1 MSPQV
6 HIFIELLILG
16 GVLAIGVRELIVTR
30 RDLRRIR
37 QRRDAEQGSG
47 EEG

>member
-1 MSPQV
+1 MSPQA
-6 HIFIELLILG
+6 HIFIELLIIG

-37 QRRDAEQGSG
+37 QRRDAEQGG
-47 EEG
+47 GNDG